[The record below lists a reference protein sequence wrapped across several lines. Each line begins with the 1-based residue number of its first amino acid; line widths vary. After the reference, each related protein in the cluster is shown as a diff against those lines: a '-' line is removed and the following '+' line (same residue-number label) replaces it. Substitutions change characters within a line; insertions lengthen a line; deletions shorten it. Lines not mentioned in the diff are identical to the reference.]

1 MADDKTFTKDDVDA
15 AIAAAV
21 AKVQESVDKLEAK
34 NKELIG
40 ENRKLKSAGEIKP
53 EDLQAAE
60 ERADKL
66 QAALDEAQKSVKSL
80 TGERDKAVKSL
91 ETEQGFTQKLL
102 IQDGLKSALIANG
115 VKDEDFIDSLAAKFS
130 SGASVKIEGD
140 NRTALIG
147 DKPLADAIKEWAA
160 TDAGKKFVAAPANG
174 GGGAGGS
181 DGKGGG
187 GKTVNRAA
195 FDAMDQSARGNF
207 ISEGG
212 KVVDA

>member
-1 MADDKTFTKDDVDA
+1 MAEDKTFTKDDLDA